1 MRITIIESNNHNWE
15 SIIRIICTNNLV
27 KRKHFAMS
35 SEIFWPKRDNSYC
48 KKKDG
53 MYINDVI
60 RLVSNNALAQ
70 SNSMK
75 AHKEVVLRNDILRM
89 RKLEKIPINLK
100 IISPKN
106 NLSLIFVKAEPDD
119 NKYNVICSRRS
130 RIFYKKGPMIEGR
143 GEGWKLKCQRGT
155 GAWGEDPCPRYRPPG
170 LSQFFS

>member
-1 MRITIIESNNHNWE
+1 
-15 SIIRIICTNNLV
+15 
-27 KRKHFAMS
+27 
-35 SEIFWPKRDNSYC
+35 
-48 KKKDG
+48 

-130 RIFYKKGPMIEGR
+130 RIFYKKGPRIEGR
-143 GEGWKLKCQRGT
+143 GEGWKLK
-155 GAWGEDPCPRYRPPG
+155 
-170 LSQFFS
+170 